1 MSGNGNGPI
10 HPLLSSYEF
19 HEELFFT
26 TLNKGIWPHKLF
38 EFHAGV
44 KKFICYF
51 WKIGT
56 FYPSQIL
63 YSRLQDKHRGTLINF
78 WVFFQGQPPY

>member
-1 MSGNGNGPI
+1 MSGNGNDPI
-10 HPLLSSYEF
+10 HPLLSTWKSTWMEQRDFMNKF
-19 HEELFFT
+19 HEGLFFT

-56 FYPSQIL
+56 FYP
-63 YSRLQDKHRGTLINF
+63 LQRN
-78 WVFFQGQPPY
+78 